1 MAKGNKTLVNALIWG
16 VLGIVVVGISV
27 LFVKTRL
34 DQAILLSEKM
44 PIYSRVPD
52 FVLTNQLGTAVSAGD
67 LSGQV
72 WIACIVFTRCPGPC
86 PKMAEKMADL
96 QKLWP
101 AETPIRFVTLT
112 TDPVYDTVPVMKRF
126 AERFHAEAGRWHFLT
141 GPKSEI
147 VRVAVDGL
155 KLTTMDKEA
164 NERVSEADMFI
175 HSTVFML
182 VDQKGR
188 VRGSVESL
196 EPGFEEQIRTAA
208 DALLRTKP
216 R

>member
-1 MAKGNKTLVNALIWG
+1 MPKGNKTLVNGLIWA
-16 VLGIVVVGISV
+16 VLGIVVVTISV

-34 DQAILLSEKM
+34 DQAIRLSEKM
-44 PIYSRVPD
+44 PVYSQVPD
-52 FVLTNQLGTAVSAGD
+52 FVLTNQLGSAVTAND
-67 LSGQV
+67 LAGQV
-72 WIACIVFTRCPGPC
+72 WVACIVFTRCPGPC
-86 PKMAEKMADL
+86 PKMAGKMAEL

-112 TDPVYDTVPVMKRF
+112 TDPGYDTVPVMKKFSDRF
-126 AERFHAEAGRWHFLT
+126 QAESGRWHFLT

-147 VRVAVDGL
+147 VRLAVGGL
-155 KLTTMDKEA
+155 KLTTLDKEPGDRA
-164 NERVSEADMFI
+164 SDDDLFI

-188 VRGSVESL
+188 VRGSFESL
-196 EPGFEEQIRTAA
+196 EPGFEAQVKAAA
-208 DALLRTKP
+208 DLLLRTHS